1 MPTRKITLT
10 DVDERLV
17 AAQIKAGRGKSVSDV
32 VSAGLL
38 LLIEA
43 EAVARAKRRR

>member
-1 MPTRKITLT
+1 MQKRKITLT
-10 DVDERLV
+10 DEDESFIE
-17 AAQIKAGRGKSVSDV
+17 AQIKAGRGRSVSDV

-43 EAVARAKRRR
+43 EANRLGKRRR